1 MMFAPPQDHD
11 PAIDATLQPLWD
23 SLNRHDPDTRDHC
36 LRVGRLALAFG
47 QATGLS
53 PDERHQ
59 LQVAALFHDI
69 GKLEIPDAILCKPGP
84 LDAAERDVIR
94 AHSAHGQT
102 LFARSGHARAAS
114 IAEGIRHHHEAFDG
128 SGYPDGLNGERIPM
142 LGRMV
147 AIIDNY
153 DALTA
158 LRPYKQRQSHR
169 DVMDYLG
176 TGSGTRFDP
185 KLLRVFITLIE
196 TSPLRA
202 I

>member
-1 MMFAPPQDHD
+1 MMFAPPHDHD

-36 LRVGRLALAFG
+36 QRVGRLALAFG
-47 QATGLS
+47 RAAGLS

-59 LQVAALFHDI
+59 LHVAALFHDI
-69 GKLEIPDAILCKPGP
+69 GKLETPGAILCKPGP
-84 LDAAERDVIR
+84 LTLAERDVIR
-94 AHSAHGQT
+94 DHSARGET
-102 LFARSGHARAAS
+102 LFSRSGHARAGV
-114 IAEGIRHHHEAFDG
+114 IAEAIRHHHEAFDG
-128 SGYPDGLNGERIPM
+128 SGYPDGLRGGHIST
-142 LGRMV
+142 LARMV

-158 LRPYKQRQSHR
+158 LRPYKGRQPHR
-169 DVMDYLG
+169 EVMAYLG

-185 KLLRVFITLIE
+185 ALLAVFARLIE